1 MPDTRKRSAYE
12 LRSREVQ
19 EVLSKPPSRLILW
32 SNLII
37 VFVFITGALLFS
49 MIKIPVGKAG
59 QPREQTLLEY
69 LLKK

>member
-1 MPDTRKRSAYE
+1 MPQTRKRNTYE

-19 EVLSKPPSRLILW
+19 EVLSKPPSHLILW

-37 VFVFITGALLFS
+37 VFVFVIALILFS
-49 MIKIPVGKAG
+49 HIKIPAKKTGN
-59 QPREQTLLEY
+59 QTLLEY